1 MSTMRIFEMPR
12 IERVIEGAGT
22 LFQIPAE
29 MEGRGLHNAL
39 VITGRTIGA
48 SEPFRRLLD
57 DLGPKAVAV
66 HSRVEA
72 HNPTDGIAELIRT
85 ARSSGADVVI
95 GIGGGSAI
103 DAAKLTALGI
113 SEGIEQPDELLRYS
127 ISHGLPPLS
136 GTPLPIIAVPTTLSA
151 AEWNGVAAFVDK
163 STRRKELA
171 RYLELTPTSIVLDP
185 ALSALTPR
193 QLWTT
198 TGVRAIDHS
207 VEIAYATNAHPYT
220 TALCTAA
227 LEILARDLPRTAQDP
242 QDFEAALR
250 CHQAA
255 WMSLIGV
262 HNVPVGL
269 SHAIGHQLGAAGVP
283 HGVTSCITLPHVM
296 RFFEPATEKQQAVM
310 ARVLASA
317 RGSSAKLPA
326 ADEMELLFAKLGV
339 PTGIRDFDLSP
350 EVLENVVEATMGEA
364 EAVLRQAP
372 RPVSAGDV
380 RSILKEAY

>member
-12 IERVIEGAGT
+12 IDRVIEGPGT

-29 MEGRGLHNAL
+29 LNDRGLQKAL

-48 SEPFRRLLD
+48 SEPFRTLLD
-57 DLGPKAVAV
+57 NLGPTAIAV
-66 HSRVEA
+66 HSKVEA
-72 HNPTDGIAELIRT
+72 HNPTTGIMELIRT
-85 ARSSGADVVI
+85 ARASGADVVI

-127 ISHGLPPLS
+127 ISHGLPPLA
-136 GTPLPIIAVPTTLSA
+136 GNPLPIIAVPTTLSA
-151 AEWNGVAAFVDK
+151 AEWNGVAAFVDE
-163 STRRKELA
+163 STRRKELT
-171 RYLELTPTSIVLDP
+171 RYLELTPTTIVLDP

-193 QLWTT
+193 PLWTT

-207 VEIAYATNAHPYT
+207 VEIAYATNAHPFT

-296 RFFEPATEKQQAVM
+296 RFFEPATKKQQAAM
-310 ARVLASA
+310 AEVLARA
-317 RGSSAKLPA
+317 RESSAKLPA
-326 ADEMELLFAKLGV
+326 ADEIELLFAKLGV
-339 PTGIRDFDLSP
+339 PTSIGDFDLSQ
-350 EVLENVVEATMGEA
+350 VALENVVEATMGEA
-364 EAVLRQAP
+364 EAVIRQAP
-372 RPVSAGDV
+372 RPVSADDV
-380 RSILKEAY
+380 RAILKEAY